1 MSKHI
6 DNNHKPQTH
15 HQGSVLT
22 YSIGFVASVI
32 FTLLAYY
39 IVVGEKFTHTAA
51 LTAITVLAVAQLVV
65 QLVFFLHMGK
75 ESKPQ
80 WNRMVFLFMLLVVG
94 IVVIGTIWVMNN
106 LHYNMMPS
114 EQMDEKMKYESQK
127 GF

>member
-1 MSKHI
+1 MNKHI
-6 DNNHKPQTH
+6 EQPTYHKSH
-15 HQGSVLT
+15 HQGSILT
-22 YSIGFVASVI
+22 YTIGFVASVV

-39 IVVGEKFTHTAA
+39 IVVGEKFTYTAA
-51 LTAITVLAVAQLVV
+51 LTAITILAVAQLVI

-94 IVVIGTIWVMNN
+94 IVVIGTVWVMNN

-114 EQMDEKMKYESQK
+114 EQIDEKMKYESQK